1 MQFCERLKLTCS
13 IIAMFVSLDKVLRR
27 KKRKNNNNNNNNEN
41 FLSVFEC
48 TIVNLATDRQFTNAA
63 SVWIILDYS
72 KKKNRKKEKRKGK
85 KSELHYVLAM
95 PIPISTTKYVIC

>member
-1 MQFCERLKLTCS
+1 
-13 IIAMFVSLDKVLRR
+13 MFVSLDKVLRR
-27 KKRKNNNNNNNNEN
+27 KKRKNNHNNNNNNNNEN

-72 KKKNRKKEKRKGK
+72 KKKIERKKKEKERNQNCIT
-85 KSELHYVLAM
+85 SWLCQFLFLQQNM
-95 PIPISTTKYVIC
+95 

>member
-1 MQFCERLKLTCS
+1 
-13 IIAMFVSLDKVLRR
+13 MFVSLDKVLRR
-27 KKRKNNNNNNNNEN
+27 KKRKNNHNNNNNNEN

-72 KKKNRKKEKRKGK
+72 KKKNRKKKEKERNQNCI
-85 KSELHYVLAM
+85 KSWLCQFLFLQQNM
-95 PIPISTTKYVIC
+95 